1 MFTLNITCST
11 ANKIDE
17 RIFDI
22 LYYIQNTLFSSKD
35 KCNFYITILMYI
47 RKPTSF
53 HSNKTFFSLQGFKA
67 TMAYENC
74 LTQKEN
80 QTLAN
85 STDTVCDFKTIISE
99 VNFTMRADIT
109 ILLRS

>member
-1 MFTLNITCST
+1 
-11 ANKIDE
+11 
-17 RIFDI
+17 
-22 LYYIQNTLFSSKD
+22 
-35 KCNFYITILMYI
+35 MYV

-99 VNFTMRADIT
+99 VDFAQFVEYL
-109 ILLRS
+109 IL